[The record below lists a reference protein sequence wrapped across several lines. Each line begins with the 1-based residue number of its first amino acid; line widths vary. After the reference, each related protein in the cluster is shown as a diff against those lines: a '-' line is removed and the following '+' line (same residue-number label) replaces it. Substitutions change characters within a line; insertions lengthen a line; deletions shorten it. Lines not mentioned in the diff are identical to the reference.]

1 MKITSSLLAA
11 DRDFRIGRCE
21 FELGDYALALERFE
35 GLGPDNKE
43 AAGCAEKCRA
53 QLGAAAPA
61 KAIKPFT
68 FSATE
73 VSWKTKNIPLPRA
86 GINDMKLDGTS
97 VWLGLGPS
105 RWDEQSRELA
115 NNDPAA
121 GSAMA
126 GGLVRFDS
134 ATGDT
139 TTFPVGTSISYS
151 WVTSLAIANGR
162 VWVGTYG
169 KGIDVF
175 NKATGEW
182 SNFNETNGLPMNYV
196 QCLDADED
204 SLWVGASHNRQGAVA
219 RYLFKTGQ
227 WQTFLPTDYPARS
240 GPPANRIF
248 SVKSVAGN
256 VWFLT
261 DKESIGRVPVFR
273 YEIKANQWMCYYTT
287 NFTASLGVAADRVW
301 FGPAARG
308 AGRVGYEESLVSCKP
323 DGTDWQTIRKQD
335 GLPAFPVYSILE
347 SHNKGLL
354 GGGDGTVMVFDPIQ
368 KHFEIFQL
376 PVKSWGFVNALL
388 NIGDEIW
395 MGRSWPQGQLQ
406 ALTPP

>member
-1 MKITSSLLAA
+1 
-11 DRDFRIGRCE
+11 
-21 FELGDYALALERFE
+21 LGDYASALERFE
-35 GLGPDNKE
+35 GLGPDNRE
-43 AAGCAEKCRA
+43 AAGWAEKCRA

-73 VSWKTKNIPLPRA
+73 VLWKTKNIPLPRA

-139 TTFPVGTSISYS
+139 TTFPVGTSISYP

-162 VWVGTYG
+162 IWVGTYG

-204 SLWVGASHNRQGAVA
+204 SLWVGASHNRQGVVA

-261 DKESIGRVPVFR
+261 ANESIGRVPVFR
-273 YEIKANQWMCYYTT
+273 YEIKANQWTCYYTT
-287 NFTASLGVAADRVW
+287 NFTGSLGVAADRVW

-323 DGTDWQTIRKQD
+323 DGTDWQIIRKQD
-335 GLPAFPVYSILE
+335 GLPAFPVSSILGRD
-347 SHNKGLL
+347 NKVLL
-354 GGGDGTVMVFDPIQ
+354 GGGDGTVMIFDPKQ
-368 KHFEIFQL
+368 KHFKIFKL
-376 PVKSWGFVNALL
+376 AVKSWSFATALL
-388 NIGDEIW
+388 VVGDEIW
-395 MGRSWPQGQLQ
+395 MGRSGPQGQLQ
-406 ALTPP
+406 VLSLP